1 MLRLS
6 NNLHRCRH
14 CEYCCQTYSNWI
26 GDSWCWSS
34 KFNCLELT
42 FSPRPSPCRSFP
54 DHVLWSSRKDEV
66 QCTGAAGVSGYLQH
80 QRGRSCIGKSP
91 CIHDWVNYFKC
102 FFMQITW
109 LTTFSSTL
117 LFFTP
122 SFFFLQWLRNC
133 KDTFPRCPGDSVVTC
148 QPGDSEEKV
157 RAPCLQ
163 VTHWSPEF
171 TGKHTEHL
179 SNFFICASYLWLIFL
194 LLYSFVTLKCLL
206 SLHVLLCVTF
216 FTIATKD

>member
-1 MLRLS
+1 MSYGLLEKMKFS
-6 NNLHRCRH
+6 ALELQ
-14 CEYCCQTYSNWI
+14 EYLDTYNTKEEAAVSVSHPVYIFKKNANTW
-26 GDSWCWSS
+26 
-34 KFNCLELT
+34 LT
-42 FSPRPSPCRSFP
+42 FS
-54 DHVLWSSRKDEV
+54 L
-66 QCTGAAGVSGYLQH
+66 
-80 QRGRSCIGKSP
+80 
-91 CIHDWVNYFKC
+91 
-102 FFMQITW
+102 
-109 LTTFSSTL
+109 TL

-157 RAPCLQ
+157 RAACLQ

-179 SNFFICASYLWLIFL
+179 GTFFICASYLWLISL
-194 LLYSFVTLKCLL
+194 LLYSCVTLKCLL